1 MGGIKISSLTFLGTA
16 GGRIVVFK
24 QFLASGGIWLES
36 EGTNI
41 LIDPGPGSL
50 LKCLAQG
57 LDPMKLDAV
66 LLTHRHTDHSAD
78 INVIIE
84 AMSEGG
90 LKPRGTIYAP
100 HDSYYEDPVILKYND
115 KYVEKKV
122 EIDEGDRYELGK
134 TVMEFPVKHEHTVDT
149 FGVKFAT
156 DKYKLSYIV
165 DTNYF
170 EGLLEAYSGCDILMM
185 NLVFNEHRG
194 PRFKHLCFDDAVKLI
209 DGIQPK
215 LAIITHFGVTVWQAQ
230 PWTLAEKLEQQTGVK
245 TIAARDGMKFE
256 LDSGEVVEKG
266 QSSLEAF

>member
-1 MGGIKISSLTFLGTA
+1 MLISTLTFLGTA

-50 LKCLAQG
+50 LKCLAKK
-57 LDPMKLDAV
+57 LDPMNLDAI

-100 HDSYYEDPVILKYND
+100 PDCYDDDPVILKYND
-115 KYVEKKV
+115 TYVENKIV
-122 EIDEGDRYELGK
+122 INEGDRYELGK
-134 TVMEFPVKHEHTVDT
+134 TVMEFPVKHNHTVDT
-149 FGVKFAT
+149 FGVKFST

-170 EGLLEAYSGCDILMM
+170 DGLIEAYSGCDILMM

-194 PRFKHLCFDDAVKLI
+194 PKFKHLCFEDAVKLL
-209 DGIQPK
+209 DGIQPET
-215 LAIITHFGVTVWQAQ
+215 AIITHFGVTVWKAQ
-230 PWTLAEKLEQQTGVK
+230 PWTLAEKLEHQTGIK
-245 TIAARDGMKFE
+245 TIAAKDGMKFD
-256 LDSGEVVEKG
+256 LDNINVAEKD
-266 QSSLEAF
+266 QSSIESF